1 MRIVS
6 LLASTKA
13 DLEKAMSYDGLE
25 KINVK
30 VIDLAYARRGATL
43 AGYEVGETNNVT
55 RGMPNKVI
63 GARIG
68 AFERTIKVHR
78 DWVMARVT
86 TRSLAEL
93 PRITERLDLTK

>member
-1 MRIVS
+1 M
-6 LLASTKA
+6 L
-13 DLEKAMSYDGLE
+13 
-25 KINVK
+25 
-30 VIDLAYARRGATL
+30 
-43 AGYEVGETNNVT
+43 
-55 RGMPNKVI
+55 NKVI

-93 PRITERLDLTK
+93 VHMAERLDPTK